1 MASEVIGDEIELAV
15 EALCWA
21 LRTRIFILVEG
32 IFGSSELW
40 SFDPAL
46 LVKKS
51 SLLDFSNE
59 IS

>member
-15 EALCWA
+15 EAFVGLSEREFLFWW
-21 LRTRIFILVEG
+21 RV
-32 IFGSSELW
+32 SSDHLSW

-51 SLLDFSNE
+51 SLLGFSNE